1 MGGHCPTRGCVAGG
15 AADGYG
21 LLTVRVAL
29 ITGGGRGLGR
39 GVALALAR
47 DGFSLALG
55 FRRDRDAAAATADDC
70 AAAAVSADQ
79 RFTLHQGDVASAVD
93 RQRMV
98 AEVADQLGGIDV
110 LINNAGMA
118 PRQRRDLT
126 DASEESFRE
135 VLDANLIGPHFL
147 TQLVARSWL
156 EQGAAGSDA
165 DANRAVVFI
174 TSISAEYASPT
185 RGEYCVSKAGLT
197 MSRQLWAARL
207 ANEGVAV
214 FEVRPGI
221 MQTDM
226 TDAVRDRYDPLI
238 AEGLV
243 PQRRWGTAADV
254 GDAVS
259 ALLSGKLGFSQGT
272 VLDVDGGFQLRRL

>member
-1 MGGHCPTRGCVAGG
+1 M
-15 AADGYG
+15 
-21 LLTVRVAL
+21 RVAL

-55 FRRDRDAAAATADDC
+55 YRSNRDAAAATAQDC
-70 AAAAVSADQ
+70 EVAAVSADQ
-79 RFTLHQGDVASAVD
+79 RFTLHQGDIASPDERRRTVH
-93 RQRMV
+93 Q
-98 AEVADQLGGIDV
+98 VADQLGGIDV

-118 PRQRRDLT
+118 PRQRLDLIEAT
-126 DASEESFRE
+126 EESFRE
-135 VLDANLIGPHFL
+135 VLDANLVGPHFL
-147 TQLVARSWL
+147 TQLVARHWL
-156 EQGAAGSDA
+156 ERDDRVVGDAAAG
-165 DANRAVVFI
+165 RAVVFI
-174 TSISAEYASPT
+174 TSISAAYASPT

-197 MSRQLWAARL
+197 MSRQLWATRL
-207 ANEGVAV
+207 ADEGVAV

-221 MQTDM
+221 MRTDM

-254 GDAVS
+254 GNAVA
-259 ALLSGKLGFSQGT
+259 ALLSGKFGFSQGT
-272 VLDVDGGFQLRRL
+272 VVDVDGGFQMRRL

>member
-1 MGGHCPTRGCVAGG
+1 M
-15 AADGYG
+15 
-21 LLTVRVAL
+21 RVAL

-55 FRRDRDAAAATADDC
+55 YRSNRDAAAATAQDC
-70 AAAAVSADQ
+70 EVAAVSADQ
-79 RFTLHQGDVASAVD
+79 RFTLHQGDVASPDD
-93 RQRMV
+93 RRRTVHQ
-98 AEVADQLGGIDV
+98 VADQLGGIDV

-118 PRQRRDLT
+118 PRQRLDLIEAT
-126 DASEESFRE
+126 EESFRE
-135 VLDANLIGPHFL
+135 VLDANLVGPHFL
-147 TQLVARSWL
+147 TQLVAQRWL
-156 EQGAAGSDA
+156 EDPGGDT
-165 DANRAVVFI
+165 DRAVVFI

-197 MSRQLWAARL
+197 MSRQLWATRL
-207 ANEGVAV
+207 ADEGVAV

-221 MQTDM
+221 MRTDM

-254 GDAVS
+254 GNAVA
-259 ALLSGKLGFSQGT
+259 ALLSGKFGFSQGT
-272 VLDVDGGFQLRRL
+272 VVDVDGGFQLRRL